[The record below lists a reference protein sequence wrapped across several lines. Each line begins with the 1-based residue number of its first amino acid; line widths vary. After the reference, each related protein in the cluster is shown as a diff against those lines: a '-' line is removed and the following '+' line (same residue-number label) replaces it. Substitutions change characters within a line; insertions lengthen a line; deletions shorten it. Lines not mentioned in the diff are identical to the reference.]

1 MSAVLPIITKIL
13 STVSKFLLHTRP
25 FIFGA
30 WDRIKRPDETQD
42 KISNQKGIDVEKSK
56 VDEIQKLNEM
66 LIEYRGNISRAGDD
80 LERQMIVEY
89 SEALNEILDTFDE
102 YNKTLKV
109 IRLESVKR
117 RFDITNENLRGTF
130 ENYICKKISFDNPK
144 LTSILKMPAGEL
156 KSQHLQEMKQN
167 IFIEAANDI
176 VKKIKKAT
184 DDFATTLE
192 ESFELS
198 FERAEYSIE
207 EKREAF
213 EKLSETLNGN
223 ATAAENVYVKSD
235 YTIAVCSYAEAMI
248 QKEEV

>member
-1 MSAVLPIITKIL
+1 
-13 STVSKFLLHTRP
+13 
-25 FIFGA
+25 
-30 WDRIKRPDETQD
+30 
-42 KISNQKGIDVEKSK
+42 
-56 VDEIQKLNEM
+56 
-66 LIEYRGNISRAGDD
+66 
-80 LERQMIVEY
+80 
-89 SEALNEILDTFDE
+89 
-102 YNKTLKV
+102 
-109 IRLESVKR
+109 
-117 RFDITNENLRGTF
+117 
-130 ENYICKKISFDNPK
+130 
-144 LTSILKMPAGEL
+144 MPAGEL

-184 DDFATTLE
+184 DDFTTTLE

-213 EKLSETLNGN
+213 EKLSETLDGN

-235 YTIAVCSYAEAMI
+235 YMIAVCSYAEAMI

>member
-1 MSAVLPIITKIL
+1 MMAVLPIITKLL
-13 STVSKFLLHTRP
+13 SSVGKFLLTTTP

-30 WDRIKRPDETQD
+30 WDRIKRSDKTQD
-42 KISNQKGIDVEKSK
+42 EIAKQKGIDVEKGK

-66 LIEYRGNISRAGDD
+66 LIEYRSNISRAGND

-89 SEALNEILDTFDE
+89 SEVLNEILDTFDE
-102 YNKTLKV
+102 YNQTLKV
-109 IRLESVKR
+109 IRPESIKR

-130 ENYICKKISFDNPK
+130 ENYICKKISFDNSE
-144 LTSILKMPAGEL
+144 LTNILKLPAGEL
-156 KSQHLQEMKQN
+156 KSQRLQEMKQK

-184 DDFATTLE
+184 DDFTETLE

-213 EKLSETLNGN
+213 EKLSETLDGN

-235 YTIAVCSYAEAMI
+235 YMIAVCSYAEAMI